1 MSYIALYRKY
11 RPQNFSEVVG
21 QEIIVNILKNSLIA
35 KKINH
40 AYIFSGP
47 KGTGK
52 TSIAKIYGKAVNCL
66 APVEGD
72 LCGKCSICKSFNEE
86 NIDII
91 EIDAASN
98 NGVDEI
104 REIRNNVSIMPVY
117 SKYKVYIIDEVHM
130 LSSSAFNALLKT
142 LEEPP
147 EHVIFILATTELNKI
162 PSTVLSRCQKLDFKK
177 ISPNKIEKQIN
188 YILKK
193 EKRIL
198 SNKVIALISE
208 LSDGSFRDAIN
219 LLDQLLT
226 YNKKNITIE
235 DVYNLIGSPSEEII
249 DELIESICNNNVKK
263 GLTIINKIYNEGKN
277 FGTVCNQLQK
287 KITDIIIN
295 NNTHE
300 YFDLCVEKKLLK
312 YSDLDNIKLL
322 NLSDIMFELNNSIK
336 KTVNQKNLLETYFIK
351 MCLLFKKNKE
361 QTKEVEENI
370 EQNNIEIE
378 ENEKK
383 KENSKHLYDKELR
396 INNTFALADKELKKN
411 FLKKFKKINDYV
423 SDSEY
428 SSVVNLLLKST
439 PEVVSEKNILFV
451 FKKTFEVILFDKNI
465 ELIQKLFK
473 EIYKIKFDLV
483 SIEIS
488 EWEKERE
495 KYILNIKEGKK
506 YIYMEETKK
515 SNKKGTLL
523 ESEAENIFGEN
534 ILTVE

>member
-198 SNKVIALISE
+198 SNKVITLISE

-351 MCLLFKKNKE
+351 MCLLFKKDKE
-361 QTKEVEENI
+361 QTKEMEENI

-396 INNTFALADKELKKN
+396 INNTFALADKEIKKD
-411 FLKKFKKINDYV
+411 FLKKFKKIKDYV

-515 SNKKGTLL
+515 NNKKGTLL